1 MSDSYKLLFNIRK
14 AIIETDKL
22 DEEAT
27 IAFGSFH
34 VTEED
39 DGWTKV
45 SFLYKTNEEY
55 AG

>member
-1 MSDSYKLLFNIRK
+1 MFNIRK
-14 AIIETDKL
+14 AIIETDGL
-22 DEEAT
+22 DKETT

-34 VTEED
+34 VAEED

-45 SFLYKTNEEY
+45 SFLYKANEEY

>member
-1 MSDSYKLLFNIRK
+1 MSNSHKLMFNIRK
-14 AIIETDKL
+14 AIIETDGL
-22 DEEAT
+22 DKETT

-34 VTEED
+34 VAEED

-45 SFLYKTNEEY
+45 SFLYKANEEY

>member
-1 MSDSYKLLFNIRK
+1 MSDSHKIMANIRK
-14 AIIETDKL
+14 AIIETDGL
-22 DEEAT
+22 DKETT

-34 VTEED
+34 VAEED

-45 SFLYKTNEEY
+45 SFLYKANEEY